1 MHRFNKYIALR
12 RDYFFT
18 YILFQDKSEKSFQQR
33 IRMFY
38 LLNKRFGEA
47 LDLLPERERGLLLQH
62 INNPNIES
70 PFYLPLFRDE
80 KNQNY
85 ARLLVNRSITTVE
98 DYLRRFDFYVP
109 IPRIPLKD
117 ICTEATEEED
127 GCIIT
132 EDICHEDPL
141 LAYQGKAKI
150 LGVSPQLLYDV
161 DHLTKHEPEA
171 KSLSEKELY
180 LRVKQKCAENDLPD
194 ELSFYLLTTVAEY
207 LREGTSTPILLVG
220 KPGIGKTY
228 FGKVFAEIIGLHY
241 YKISAPGASAG
252 RGLTGDSP
260 TYKAARFGEII
271 SAQLEAKAT
280 NPVILIDE
288 IDKCPAN
295 ASHHSLSDELLSCL
309 DGTRTIKDHF
319 FETEISTSAIPFIL
333 TANVLRN
340 VPAWLR
346 DRCLTIEFPDPSA
359 ERIASITQ
367 KKFDSLKKNALYHD
381 RIKMDHEAFLRTVL
395 AMRGRD
401 IVSLRQYSSIIENAA
416 KAAYL
421 EMLENNKKSMT
432 ITDRH
437 FNQVM
442 KLLGSPATDRRIGFR
457 TE

>member
-1 MHRFNKYIALR
+1 MHRFNKFISLR
-12 RDYFFT
+12 REYFFT
-18 YILFQDKSEKSFQQR
+18 YILFQDKNEKSFQQR
-33 IRMFY
+33 IRMFS
-38 LLNKRFGEA
+38 LLNRRFQEA
-47 LDLLPERERGLLLQH
+47 LDLLPERERVLFLQH
-62 INNPNIES
+62 INNPNLES
-70 PFYLPLFRDE
+70 PFYFPSFNSE

-117 ICTEATEEED
+117 ICTEAAEEED

-132 EDICHEDPL
+132 EDLCHEDPL

-194 ELSFYLLTTVAEY
+194 ELSFYLLTAIAEY
-207 LREGTSTPILLVG
+207 LRADTSMPILLIG

-260 TYKAARFGEII
+260 TFKAARFGEII

-288 IDKCPAN
+288 IDKCPTCSA
-295 ASHHSLSDELLSCL
+295 HHSLCDELLSCL
-309 DGTRTIKDHF
+309 DGSRTVKDHF
-319 FETEISTSAIPFIL
+319 FEAEISTKDIPFIL

-340 VPAWLR
+340 VPAWLK
-346 DRCLTIEFPDPSA
+346 DRCITIEFPDPSA

-367 KKFDSLKKNALYHD
+367 KHFDALKKNALYND
-381 RIKMDHEAFLRTVL
+381 RLKMDREAFVHTILS
-395 AMRGRD
+395 MRNKD
-401 IVSLRQYSSIIENAA
+401 IVSLRQYNSILENAA

-442 KLLGSPATDRRIGFR
+442 KLIGNPVNERRIGFR

>member
-1 MHRFNKYIALR
+1 MHQFDKYISLR
-12 RDYFFT
+12 REYFLNHL
-18 YILFQDKSEKSFQQR
+18 LFQDKNDKSFQHR
-33 IRMFY
+33 IRMFA
-38 LLNKRFGEA
+38 LLNRRFREA
-47 LDLLPERERGLLLQH
+47 LDLLPERERRLFLQH
-62 INNPNIES
+62 INDPTLDS
-70 PFYLPLFRDE
+70 PFYFPLFKDE

-85 ARLLVNRSITTVE
+85 ARLLVNRSCTTVE
-98 DYLRRFDFYVP
+98 DYLRRFGFVVP
-109 IPRIPLKD
+109 IRRILLNVTRTEAAEEEEGCIFPED
-117 ICTEATEEED
+117 ICT
-127 GCIIT
+127 
-132 EDICHEDPL
+132 EDPL
-141 LAYQGKAKI
+141 LAYQVKAKT
-150 LGVSPQLLYDV
+150 LGVSPQILYDV

-171 KSLSEKELY
+171 SSLSEKELY
-180 LRVKQKCAENDLPD
+180 LRVKQKCAENDLPE

-228 FGKVFAEIIGLHY
+228 FGMVFAEIIGLHY

-288 IDKCPAN
+288 IDKCPSN
-295 ASHHSLSDELLSCL
+295 TSHHSLSDELLSCL
-309 DGTRTIKDHF
+309 DGTRTVKDHF

-367 KKFDSLKKNALYHD
+367 KKFDTLKKNALYHD
-381 RIKMDHEAFLRTVL
+381 RLKMDHDAFLHTIL
-395 AMRGRD
+395 AMRNKD
-401 IVSLRQYSSIIENAA
+401 IVSLRQYSAIIENAA

-437 FNQVM
+437 FSQVM
-442 KLLGSPATDRRIGFR
+442 KLLGSPVAERRIGFR